1 MTNLRARLGHV
12 LGWTGHTLA
21 ALFLAAACYAEFH
34 RNIPVPFPNL
44 PNAFKNPY
52 LGQTVREIVLAIL
65 ALITFLIGR
74 ALRYIFAGK

>member
-1 MTNLRARLGHV
+1 MV
-12 LGWTGHTLA
+12 A
-21 ALFLAAACYAEFH
+21 ALFLVAAGYAEFQ
-34 RNIPVPFPNL
+34 RSISVPFPYV

-65 ALITFLIGR
+65 ALIAFLIGR